1 MTTETRHATRRAGEP
16 AAWWKAWILL
26 SSLGATVVGWMA
38 LPGVKSPADA
48 AVVSPMVTTTSAQA
62 VASPVSA
69 VMERRRPGSSI
80 RSMPSMP
87 QKPVFEAPVTRTR
100 RS

>member
-1 MTTETRHATRRAGEP
+1 MVTVIITNDGLEDTIQMTTETRHTGP
-16 AAWWKAWILL
+16 AREHDGWWKAWILL
-26 SSLGATVVGWMA
+26 SGLAATVVGGMA

-48 AVVSPMVTTTSAQA
+48 VGVSPTVTTMSVEA
-62 VASPVSA
+62 
-69 VMERRRPGSSI
+69 
-80 RSMPSMP
+80 MP